1 MTRNHSLTTGDIAK
15 YCDVNLRTVIR
26 WINKGSL
33 KAYKLPGR
41 GNNRVQIQDFL
52 LFLNEN
58 NMPVPDDLKSAKRDV
73 LIVDDEPAYA
83 KAIKRVLSKAG
94 FECSIAN
101 GGFQAGLMLNANQPT
116 LMTLDLSMP
125 GVDGFEVLTFARQ
138 QESVAQTKII
148 VISALD
154 KPSLQ
159 KALDLGADAVI
170 SKPFQNEDLLKV
182 IDDVIKQ

>member
-1 MTRNHSLTTGDIAK
+1 MIRNHSLTTGEIAK

-41 GNNRVQIQDFL
+41 GNNRVQIEDFL
-52 LFLNEN
+52 AFLSEN
-58 NMPVPDDLKSAKRDV
+58 DMPVPEDLQPTKREV

-83 KAIKRVLSKAG
+83 KSIKRVLSKAG
-94 FECSIAN
+94 YECTVAN
-101 GGFQAGLMLNANQPT
+101 DGFQAGLMLHASHPP

-125 GVDGFEVLTFARQ
+125 GLDGFEVITFTRG
-138 QESVAQTKII
+138 QESVAKTKIV

-154 KPSLQ
+154 ERELQ
-159 KALDLGADAVI
+159 RALELGADAAI
-170 SKPFQNEDLLKV
+170 SKPFSNEELLRV
-182 IDDVIKQ
+182 INELID

>member
-1 MTRNHSLTTGDIAK
+1 MARNHSLTTGDIAN

-41 GNNRVQIQDFL
+41 GNNRVQIHDFL
-52 LFLNEN
+52 SFLNEN
-58 NMPVPDDLKSAKRDV
+58 NMPIPQELQEKKRDV

-94 FECSIAN
+94 YECTMAD
-101 GGFQAGLMLNANQPT
+101 GGFQAGLMLSANQPSV
-116 LMTLDLSMP
+116 MTLDLSMP
-125 GVDGFEVLTFARQ
+125 GVDGFEVLEFART
-138 QESVAQTKII
+138 QETVTNTKIV

-154 KPSLQ
+154 KSALQ
-159 KALDLGADAVI
+159 RALDLGADAAL
-170 SKPFQNEDLLKV
+170 SKPFKNEELIKVIEDLTN
-182 IDDVIKQ
+182 

>member
-1 MTRNHSLTTGDIAK
+1 MIRNHSLTTGEIAK

-41 GNNRVQIQDFL
+41 GNNRVKIDDFL
-52 LFLNEN
+52 LFLAQNS
-58 NMPVPDDLKSAKRDV
+58 MPVPKDLVPTKRSV

-94 FECSIAN
+94 FECAMAS

-116 LMTLDLSMP
+116 VMTLDLSMP
-125 GVDGFEVLTFARQ
+125 GVDGYEVLTFARQ
-138 QESVAQTKII
+138 QESIDQTKIV

-154 KPSLQ
+154 EKSLQ

-170 SKPFQNEDLLKV
+170 SKPFQNEELLQ
-182 IDDVIKQ
+182 VIKSVIE